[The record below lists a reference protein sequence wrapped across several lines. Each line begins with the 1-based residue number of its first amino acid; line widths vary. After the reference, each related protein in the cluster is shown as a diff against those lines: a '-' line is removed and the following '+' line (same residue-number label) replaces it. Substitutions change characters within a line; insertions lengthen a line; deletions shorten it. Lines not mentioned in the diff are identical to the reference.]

1 MCGTK
6 STDCFVPVRFQTVF
20 TTATPVREVGVEAPC
35 EDANIKGFRRFKENG
50 VKDLVNFP
58 ETL

>member
-1 MCGTK
+1 M
-6 STDCFVPVRFQTVF
+6 PVRFQTVF